1 MATRRASDR
10 DPALDPQPAEA
21 PEVKPD
27 PLLEGKPGGY
37 VRVRHPKTGDHYTT
51 TRVLARK
58 AGATLLPGH
67 DAVDQFGHPL
77 PRKPHLSKE
86 S

>member
-1 MATRRASDR
+1 MNRRASDR
-10 DPALDPQPAEA
+10 DPALDKQPV
-21 PEVKPD
+21 PKRD

-58 AGATLLPGH
+58 AGATLLPDH
-67 DAVDQFGHPL
+67 PAVDQYGAPL
-77 PRKPHLSKE
+77 PRKRNVKE